1 MNWTRIGTLV
11 GLYILAFFLQYGVL
25 NNLGWGVL
33 APQLLMFF
41 PVFGGMLSGPISG
54 AKHGAIVGL
63 LQDLVIGRFIGL
75 NIITWAIVGFLAGF
89 ATRGLFKEN
98 YFIAILGIFSACMAS
113 AVTYTLLVGL
123 VSGEFFT
130 MTKISQICLGGMVSN
145 CLLAPIIYV
154 PTYRSLSYGRL
165 AKNQTTMH
173 Q

>member
-1 MNWTRIGTLV
+1 MNWQRLGTLA
-11 GLYILAFFLQYGVL
+11 GLYILAFVLQYGVL

-41 PVFGGMLSGPISG
+41 PVFGGMLSGPVSG

-75 NIITWAIVGFLAGF
+75 NIITWAIVGFLAGH
-89 ATRGLFKEN
+89 TTKGLFKEN
-98 YFIAILGIFSACMAS
+98 YFIGIVAIFCACIAS

-123 VSGEFFT
+123 VSGEFFS
-130 MTKISQICLGGMVSN
+130 MTKISQIVLGGVVSN
-145 CLLAPIIYV
+145 CILAPILYV

-165 AKNQTTMH
+165 AKVQSPMN
-173 Q
+173 